1 MYWFDANRMVG
12 TYPLFLI
19 LSPSGGNVKAYLYVL
34 NTLAD
39 WEIGYLTAELNSRRY
54 FADKKADFQLVTVG
68 NTIDPITTMGG
79 ITIKPAARLDSIY
92 IGKSDMLILPGG
104 DTWLEKDNEPVLQL
118 AKSRIEQGEAVA
130 AICGGTIGLASVG
143 ALNERKHTSN
153 DKDFLKMTCKNY
165 SGEQFY
171 SDKPVVRDGNLITA
185 TGLAPLEFSYEVLN
199 ILGVFSYSTLQAW
212 YSLNKT
218 RQAKYFYELMDSLKD
233 QV

>member
-1 MYWFDANRMVG
+1 M
-12 TYPLFLI
+12 
-19 LSPSGGNVKAYLYVL
+19 KAYLYVL

-39 WEIGYLTAELNSRRY
+39 WEIGYLTAEMNSRRY
-54 FADKKADFQLVTVG
+54 FADKNADFQLITVG
-68 NTIDPITTMGG
+68 NTGDPITTMGG

-92 IGKSDMLILPGG
+92 IGKSDILILPGG
-104 DTWLEKDNEPVLQL
+104 DTWLDKENEPVLQL
-118 AKSRIEQGEAVA
+118 AKSRIEQGETVA

-143 ALNERKHTSN
+143 ALNEKKHTSN
-153 DKDFLKMTCKNY
+153 NKEFLKMTCKNY
-165 SGEQFY
+165 SGDQLY
-171 SDKPVVRDGNLITA
+171 GDKPVVRDGNLITA